1 MHGHIK
7 KDYKKR
13 AIHRLKIIQGQIK
26 GLEKMIGEEKYCIDI
41 LNQSLAIQESLKSFD
56 SLLLQNHL
64 TTHLAEQ
71 LKGKSSDKAIK
82 EMLKLYRFNH

>member
-13 AIHRLKIIQGQIK
+13 AIHRLRIIQGQIK
-26 GLEKMIGEEKYCIDI
+26 GLEKMVEAEKYCIDI
-41 LNQSLAIQESLKSFD
+41 LNQSLAIQESLKSFN

-71 LKGKSSDKAIK
+71 LKGKSSEQAIK
-82 EMLKLYRFNH
+82 EMLQLYKFNH